1 MYNELKKTGL
11 EVFRPSADY
20 IFFHSR
26 NNTDIY
32 EKLLEKG
39 IMIRD
44 CSDYKCLSE
53 GYYRIAVKKHD
64 ENKILL
70 EALKEIL

>member
-1 MYNELKKTGL
+1 
-11 EVFRPSADY
+11 
-20 IFFHSR
+20 
-26 NNTDIY
+26 
-32 EKLLEKG
+32 
-39 IMIRD
+39 MIRD
-44 CSDYKCLSE
+44 CSDYTGLSE